1 MLSIRSGAIAL
12 SLLTA
17 FLASSTAVRA
27 WDYTGHRTVN
37 TAALA
42 ALPSDF
48 PAFVHEGAAAERIAF
63 LAGEPDRW
71 RNVPD
76 LPLRHVNGADHYLDL
91 EQVPQAGLDVA
102 KLPSFRYD
110 FVVAFAAGRAAHP
123 ESFPAIDPLKNSEH
137 SREWPGFAPWAIAEN
152 YGRLKSAF
160 SYLRTFEELG
170 TPEEVHN
177 AQENVVY
184 LMGILGHLVADLAQP
199 LHTTIHHNGWVGD
212 NPHGYTRWPGI
223 HQWIDGG
230 LIARLGLGP
239 KDLSGK
245 VAPATAIALA
255 PRADGRDPM
264 FVAMVDYLVAENA
277 RVEPLYQLEK
287 AGKLGPD
294 AADVTEGRAFIEQQ
308 LSVGAHMLSS
318 VWLTAWRTS
327 APDTY
332 LRTQLLKRQNPAAPA
347 AK

>member
-1 MLSIRSGAIAL
+1 MLFSRSGSFALSI
-12 SLLTA
+12 LTA
-17 FLASSTAVRA
+17 LLVSSTAAHA

-42 ALPSDF
+42 ALPPDF
-48 PAFVHEGAAAERIAF
+48 PAFVQEAAAAARIAF

-71 RNVPD
+71 RNVND
-76 LPLRHVNGADHYLDL
+76 LPIKHVNGVDHYLDL
-91 EQVPQAGLDVA
+91 EQLPQAGLDVA
-102 KLPSFRYD
+102 TLPPFRYD

-123 ESFPAIDPLKNSEH
+123 ESFPPIDPQKNVEH
-137 SREWPGFAPWAIAEN
+137 SREWPGFSPWAIAEN

-170 TPEEVHN
+170 TPEEVRN
-177 AQENVVY
+177 AQANAIY
-184 LMGILGHLVADLAQP
+184 LMGILGHLVGDVAQP
-199 LHTTIHHNGWVGD
+199 LHTTIHHNGWSGD

-230 LIARLGLGP
+230 LIARAGIGP

-245 VAPATAIALA
+245 VAPAQAIPLA
-255 PRADGRDPM
+255 PRADRRDPL
-264 FVAMVDYLVAENA
+264 FVAMVDYLVTQNA

-294 AADVTEGRAFIEQQ
+294 AADVAEGRAFIEQQ

-318 VWLTAWRTS
+318 VWLTAWRAST
-327 APDTY
+327 PDTY
-332 LRTQLLKRQNPAAPA
+332 LRTQLLKRQNPAGAP
-347 AK
+347 